1 VNRRLRCRCEI
12 VIIIIIIITCIII
25 TIIILLQ
32 LGVHPVAVDLTLI
45 TDREIGLYT
54 KGTIQNKVHT
64 VNKVHRMQI
73 QIRVYT
79 VVQGHVIHLS
89 SNLILFAS
97 LHSNKVTS
105 H

>member
-1 VNRRLRCRCEI
+1 
-12 VIIIIIIITCIII
+12 
-25 TIIILLQ
+25 

-45 TDREIGLYT
+45 TDKEIVLYT
-54 KGTIQNKVHT
+54 KGTIQKKVHT

-73 QIRVYT
+73 EMYAVT
-79 VVQGHVIHLS
+79 QGHLTHLS

-105 H
+105 YYFTYFHLKPT